1 MDISTT
7 VLELVDYAIT
17 HGFIDECDRIWAYNT
32 VIAAIGEQGAPLG
45 GRPEMHASTANG
57 ALADRIPTIE
67 SSDLSFDLNA
77 VLDELASVAKD
88 NGVVPLTGDGDD
100 GIRGWIMSLLMPRPH
115 EVARTFASLHA
126 KDPQQATSWF
136 YRLCG
141 DVDYVHRKAIAND
154 IKWRTP
160 TQWGELEITI
170 NLSKPEKN
178 PRDIARAAHDVSG
191 DTYPRC
197 QLCMENEGYPGRPAT
212 SPLGAH
218 PARRNLR
225 IVPLILGGEQWGLQ
239 YSPYAYFNEHC
250 IAMSEEHRPMH
261 VDHGTFVR
269 LLDFIKLF
277 PHYFIGSNADLPIV
291 GGSILSHD
299 HFQGGH
305 YVFPMQQ
312 ARTVIGFEMAG
323 HPKVTCGI
331 IKWPVTVIRLQ
342 SDDAASLVAAAD
354 HVLEVWRAY
363 SDTSV
368 GIVARDEEGQHSTIT
383 PIARTRSGNYELDLA
398 LRNNRTTD
406 ERPLGIFHPAPA
418 LQHIKKENIGLI
430 EVMGMAIL
438 PPRLQRELASVGEKM
453 LAGEDFED
461 DELTAPHAPW
471 ARDVLAR
478 HHELAPENAEDI
490 LKEEV
495 GIVFSKLLE
504 DCGVFKWD
512 VEGRQ
517 ALNRFID
524 ALQ

>member
-1 MDISTT
+1 MDMSTT

-32 VIAAIGEQGAPLG
+32 VIAAIGEQGAPLS
-45 GRPEMHASTANG
+45 RLETHASAANG

-77 VLDELASVAKD
+77 VLDELASTAKK

-170 NLSKPEKN
+170 NLSKPEKD
-178 PRDIARAAHDVSG
+178 PRGIARAAHDVSE

-197 QLCMENEGYPGRPAT
+197 QLCMENEGYAGRPAE
-212 SPLGAH
+212 SPFGAH

-312 ARTVIGFEMAG
+312 ARTAIGFEMAG

-354 HVLEVWRAY
+354 RVLEVWRAY

-368 GIVARDEEGQHSTIT
+368 GIVARDEEGQHNTIT

-398 LRNNRTTD
+398 LRNNRTTT
-406 ERPLGIFHPAPA
+406 ERPLGIFHPAPE

-430 EVMGMAIL
+430 EVI
-438 PPRLQRELASVGEKM
+438 
-453 LAGEDFED
+453 
-461 DELTAPHAPW
+461 
-471 ARDVLAR
+471 
-478 HHELAPENAEDI
+478 
-490 LKEEV
+490 
-495 GIVFSKLLE
+495 
-504 DCGVFKWD
+504 
-512 VEGRQ
+512 
-517 ALNRFID
+517 
-524 ALQ
+524 

>member
-17 HGFIDECDRIWAYNT
+17 HEFIDECDRIWAYNT
-32 VIAAIGEQGAPLG
+32 VLAAIGEQGAPLS
-45 GRPEMHASTANG
+45 RLETHASAANG
-57 ALADRIPTIE
+57 ALADRIPTIK

-77 VLDELASVAKD
+77 VLDELTIVAKEND
-88 NGVVPLTGDGDD
+88 VVPLTGDGDD

-170 NLSKPEKN
+170 NLSKPEKD

-191 DTYPRC
+191 DAYPRC

-299 HFQGGH
+299 HFQGG
-305 YVFPMQQ
+305 
-312 ARTVIGFEMAG
+312 
-323 HPKVTCGI
+323 
-331 IKWPVTVIRLQ
+331 
-342 SDDAASLVAAAD
+342 
-354 HVLEVWRAY
+354 
-363 SDTSV
+363 
-368 GIVARDEEGQHSTIT
+368 
-383 PIARTRSGNYELDLA
+383 
-398 LRNNRTTD
+398 
-406 ERPLGIFHPAPA
+406 
-418 LQHIKKENIGLI
+418 
-430 EVMGMAIL
+430 
-438 PPRLQRELASVGEKM
+438 
-453 LAGEDFED
+453 
-461 DELTAPHAPW
+461 
-471 ARDVLAR
+471 
-478 HHELAPENAEDI
+478 
-490 LKEEV
+490 
-495 GIVFSKLLE
+495 
-504 DCGVFKWD
+504 
-512 VEGRQ
+512 
-517 ALNRFID
+517 
-524 ALQ
+524 